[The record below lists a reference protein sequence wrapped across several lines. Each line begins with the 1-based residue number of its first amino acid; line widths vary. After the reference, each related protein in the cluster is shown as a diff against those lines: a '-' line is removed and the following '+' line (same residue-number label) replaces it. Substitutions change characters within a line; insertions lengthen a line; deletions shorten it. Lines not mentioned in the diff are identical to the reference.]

1 MMGVLLL
8 AAAVITNLVGLA
20 EFRGNESRKD
30 PFEMTLK
37 VVYADNRHLNRILLT
52 DGTNTME
59 FHAGEVRGVK
69 DLQPGDA
76 VRVRGVRIVN
86 SKDVSDQN
94 FCNGVE
100 FVSSGPVYAVP
111 VVSASEIVSGRMED
125 RFVEFR
131 GRVADVFID
140 DLDPRFLFMVVE
152 SGGEAFYVALRCEKV
167 DDGMIA
173 GCLGTEIRAQGIVRA
188 HRHGNRQF
196 LGRLVTIVDPSFFEV
211 TKAPD
216 DLFAVPE
223 LGDVTDLGST
233 EIAALGRRR
242 VVGTVL
248 ALLGGR
254 GFLIRAENG
263 QVIVI
268 DGIFKSVP
276 EVGTCVDVVGR
287 VENDLYH
294 LGFSRAVWRRSSHP
308 PLPAAEPQ
316 VVEIRNLT
324 RMRYS
329 GYPTLPTGYHGQLLR
344 LRGKVVSLPSEDS
357 FDGMLRL
364 QKGDCTVP
372 ADVGT
377 IRGRLPTGLSIGCE
391 VEATGVLVVDFG
403 VWGERSPFP
412 EIRGYRLV
420 VRSGADVRILSFP
433 PWWTAG
439 RLWALVGILGAAFA
453 VALIVIY
460 LLRTVIRRR
469 TVLLVRERAKK
480 LKETLRVEE
489 RTRLAVELH
498 DSLSQTLGGVSMQLD
513 AAARVVEPESP
524 KAKGMLSIAS
534 LSLDSCRKE
543 LRDCLWDLRS
553 TALEEKTMD
562 AAVRRALAQHI
573 GEAKLDV
580 RFNVPRQRFS
590 DATAHAVIRIIR
602 ELAVNAVRHGGAD
615 EIRVAGAL
623 DVADRSVLAF
633 SVSDNGRGFDPDQAP
648 GLRQGHFG
656 LSGIRDR
663 IRGHNGTMSI
673 VSAPGRGT
681 KVKIKLEF
689 LEGR

>member
-1 MMGVLLL
+1 MGVLLL
-8 AAAVITNLVGLA
+8 ATAMITNLAGLV

-30 PFEMTLK
+30 PFELTLS
-37 VVYADNRHLNRILLT
+37 VIYADNRHLNQLLLT
-52 DGTNTME
+52 DGTLVSVFN
-59 FHAGEVRGVK
+59 AGEVKGARP
-69 DLQPGDA
+69 LAPGDV
-76 VRVRGVRIVN
+76 VRVRGVRIIN
-86 SKDVSDQN
+86 NKDVDDQN

-100 FVSSGPVYAVP
+100 FLSSGPAYAVP
-111 VVSASEIVSGRMED
+111 VALASEIVSGKMER

-131 GRVADVFID
+131 GRVSDVFID
-140 DLDPRFLFMVVE
+140 DLDPRFLFMAVE
-152 SGGEAFYVALRCEKV
+152 SDGVFFYVALRCEKV
-167 DDGMIA
+167 DDGTIA
-173 GCLGTEIRAQGIVRA
+173 GCLGAEIRARGVVRTY
-188 HRHGNRQF
+188 RRGNRQF
-196 LGRLVTIVDPSFFEV
+196 LGRLVTVVAPSLLEV
-211 TKAPD
+211 TKPSD
-216 DLFAVPE
+216 DLFVAPE
-223 LGDVTDLGST
+223 LGDVADLGST
-233 EIAALGRRR
+233 EISALGRRR
-242 VVGTVL
+242 TVGTVL

-254 GFLIRAENG
+254 RFLVRTENG

-276 EVGTCVDVVGR
+276 EVGTCVDVVGK
-287 VENDLYH
+287 VENDFYH
-294 LGFSRAVWRRSSHP
+294 LEFSRAVWRRSSCP
-308 PLPAAEPQ
+308 PLPAVEPRT
-316 VVEIRNLT
+316 VEIRNLT
-324 RMRYS
+324 HLRYS

-344 LRGKVVSLPSEDS
+344 LCGRVVSLPSEDNL
-357 FDGMLRL
+357 DGMLRL
-364 QKGDCTVP
+364 QKGDCTVS

-377 IRGRLPTGLSIGCE
+377 IRGGLPMGLSIGCE
-391 VEATGVLVVDFG
+391 AEVTGVLVVDFG

-420 VRSGADVRILSFP
+420 VRSGKDVRILSFP

-439 RLWALVGILGAAFA
+439 RLWTLVGILGVAFA
-453 VALIVIY
+453 VALVVIY
-460 LLRTVIRRR
+460 LLRSVIRRR
-469 TVLLVRERAKK
+469 TVLLVREQAKK
-480 LKETLRVEE
+480 LRETLRVEE

-513 AAARVVEPESP
+513 AAARVIEPESP

-562 AAVRRALAQHI
+562 AAIRRALAQHI

-590 DATAHAVIRIIR
+590 DATAHTVIRIIR

-623 DVADRSVLAF
+623 DGASRSVLSF
-633 SVSDNGRGFDPDQAP
+633 SVSDNGRGFNPERAP
-648 GLRQGHFG
+648 GLQQGHFG

-663 IRGHNGTMSI
+663 IRGSNGTMAI
-673 VSAPGRGT
+673 VSAPGRGA

-689 LEGR
+689 LESK